1 MRTKPAHCERRDER
15 EESGAQLRRLGV
27 VQARTSLLA
36 FTRWTYPRYVAD
48 PAHVALAAEL
58 EAVLRGEVTRLMV
71 FAPPQHGKS
80 ELVSI
85 RFPAWWLGRRPED
98 PVILAS
104 YAASLAERH
113 SAEARAVVQSAAFA
127 EELFPGLSPRQDS
140 RSKRLWRLAGHRGGM
155 LAVGVGGPIT
165 GHGAA
170 LGIIDDPFENW
181 EQAQSATVRDR
192 VWDWWRGTF
201 RTRIWEEGSII
212 LVMTRWHEDD
222 LAGRLLSDQGD
233 RWRVLRFPA
242 LAEDQAERDE
252 GARLLGLPA
261 GEPDFLGRAPGE
273 ALCPQRFSV
282 EALAEIRRDVGSQVW
297 SAEYQGLPRPLEGAL
312 FRRAWF
318 GVVSAAPAG
327 AALST
332 MARVRYWD
340 KAASPGGGDYTVGV
354 LLGVCDGRYTVL
366 DVVRGQWSSHEREQV
381 IRRTAEQD
389 GAGVEIWLEQEPGSA
404 GKDSA
409 AATLRALSGFNVHA
423 APVTG
428 DKVTRAL
435 PFAAQAEAG
444 NVALLRAAWNAA
456 YLDELCAFPSG
467 AHDDQVDASS
477 GAFNRLARR
486 QGHARSFQ
494 G

>member
-1 MRTKPAHCERRDER
+1 
-15 EESGAQLRRLGV
+15 
-27 VQARTSLLA
+27 
-36 FTRWTYPRYVAD
+36 
-48 PAHVALAAEL
+48 
-58 EAVLRGEVTRLMV
+58 
-71 FAPPQHGKS
+71 
-80 ELVSI
+80 
-85 RFPAWWLGRRPED
+85 
-98 PVILAS
+98 
-104 YAASLAERH
+104 
-113 SAEARAVVQSAAFA
+113 
-127 EELFPGLSPRQDS
+127 
-140 RSKRLWRLAGHRGGM
+140 
-155 LAVGVGGPIT
+155 
-165 GHGAA
+165 
-170 LGIIDDPFENW
+170 
-181 EQAQSATVRDR
+181 
-192 VWDWWRGTF
+192 
-201 RTRIWEEGSII
+201 
-212 LVMTRWHEDD
+212 MTRWHEDD

-242 LAEDQAERDE
+242 LAETQEERDE

-261 GEPDFLGRAPGE
+261 GEPDLLGRAPGE
-273 ALCPQRFSV
+273 ALCPQRFSA
-282 EALAEIRRDVGSQVW
+282 EALAEIRRDVGAQVW

-318 GVVSAAPAG
+318 GVVNAVPG
-327 AALST
+327 AA
-332 MARVRYWD
+332 ARVRYWD
-340 KAASPGGGDYTVGV
+340 KAATPGGDYTAGV
-354 LLGVCDGRYTVL
+354 LLGMQEGRYLVL

-389 GAGVEIWLEQEPGSA
+389 GRGVEIWLEQEPGSA

-409 AATLRALSGFNVHA
+409 AATLRALAGFNAHA

-486 QGHARSFQ
+486 QGQARSYQ